1 MVDSW
6 LANGERTRLRAEAKM
21 SQAATDTGLQ
31 IEREIEIVRQHQANA
46 PAITVNSD
54 RLGGTP
60 VIGLSRV
67 PVATLLDYVASGD
80 TLDDFLRDFPT
91 VERDKAV
98 AALDAIKD
106 ALEEG
111 LIGERIDY

>member
-1 MVDSW
+1 
-6 LANGERTRLRAEAKM
+6 M
-21 SQAATDTGLQ
+21 SKAAADARLQ
-31 IEREIEIVRQHQANA
+31 IEREIETIRQRQADA
-46 PAITVNSD
+46 PPITINPE
-54 RLGGTP
+54 RRAGAP

-80 TLDDFLRDFPT
+80 TLDDFLRDFPA

-98 AALDAIKD
+98 AALDAIKE

-111 LIGERIDY
+111 LIGERVDY

>member
-1 MVDSW
+1 
-6 LANGERTRLRAEAKM
+6 M
-21 SQAATDTGLQ
+21 SKAATDTKLQ
-31 IEREIEIVRQHQANA
+31 IEREIETIRQREAGA
-46 PAITVNSD
+46 PAITINPD
-54 RLGGTP
+54 RRAGAP

-67 PVATLLDYVASGD
+67 PVATLLDYIASGA

-98 AALDAIKD
+98 AALDVIKE

>member
-1 MVDSW
+1 
-6 LANGERTRLRAEAKM
+6 M
-21 SQAATDTGLQ
+21 SKAATDTSPQ
-31 IEREIEIVRQHQANA
+31 IEREIETIRQRQANA
-46 PAITVNSD
+46 PAITINPD
-54 RLGGTP
+54 RRAGAP

-67 PVATLLDYVASGD
+67 PVATLLDYIACGD

-91 VERDKAV
+91 VERDTAV
-98 AALDAIKD
+98 AALDALKD